1 MVGSCPPTP
10 TIVGIGIIDDI
21 DKKVSSN
28 FKKGGNSI
36 YLIGNTEREF
46 GGSLYYRILGI
57 DGGIAPK
64 MDPQNLINYSNAL
77 LDSMQK
83 GIVKSCHDLSEGGL
97 AVAIAEM
104 TFGSDYG
111 VEVELPVFKDM
122 RADEFLFSESNT
134 RWVVEVNGD
143 KEFESLFNKNKVP
156 FMKIGKIVG
165 NRLMIKQ
172 DGVKIVDA
180 SVDKLRDK
188 WKNAIWE
195 HMG

>member
-28 FKKGGNSI
+28 FKKEGDSI
-36 YLIGNTEREF
+36 YLIGNTKREF

-64 MDPQNLINYSNAL
+64 MDPEKLINFSKVL

-104 TFGSDYG
+104 AFGSDYG
-111 VEVELPVFKDM
+111 AEIELPIIKDM
-122 RADEFLFSESNT
+122 RADEFIFSESNT
-134 RWVVEVNGD
+134 RWVVEVKDD
-143 KEFESLFNKNKVP
+143 KEFESLFTKNKVP
-156 FMKIGKIVG
+156 FIRIGKISG
-165 NRLMIKQ
+165 KNLMIKQ
-172 DGVKIVDA
+172 NGVKIVDA
-180 SVDKLRDK
+180 PVEKLRDK